1 MIKINIIRRVLLW
14 GTVIL
19 TMLIFIAALNSGAYL
34 KKPLHP
40 GEDVMA
46 YLAELEANIKANDWQ
61 EAEQNY
67 ASLVPAWQSIKI
79 RIAFSSEQDQI
90 QHFDDRLEQLG
101 ASISIKDQVTSVRD
115 IAVLKKHFHS
125 FK

>member
-1 MIKINIIRRVLLW
+1 
-14 GTVIL
+14 
-19 TMLIFIAALNSGAYL
+19 
-34 KKPLHP
+34 
-40 GEDVMA
+40 MA
-46 YLAELEANIKANDWQ
+46 YLAELEVNIKANDWQ